1 MSISLI
7 LLLVVT
13 LVRLAIFAFVI
24 YAAVQGVKALRKY
37 NRSGEVRKEKAE
49 TRRSLGEVLKEHR
62 VRCKMTQEF
71 VAESLGVSRQAVSK
85 WETGTADPSTSNL
98 LALAKLFGVSAEEL
112 LRQGRVRVN
121 GQPAALGDQAD
132 PESDTVTVDGQPLR
146 RDTRR
151 VYLMLNKP
159 RGYVT
164 TLSDERG
171 RRTAAELVSG
181 CGARVYP
188 VGRLDMDSEG
198 LLLMTNDGAWM
209 QRLLHPSHQIEKEY
223 RVTVTGPVEGAAQR
237 LAAIRDLEG
246 ERIRPARVRELWRD
260 GSKAALSVTIHEG
273 KNRQIRRM
281 CRQAGLAVQR
291 LQRVREHTLTLGDL
305 PAGQWRYLTQQELRD
320 LEGSEKS

>member
-1 MSISLI
+1 MAE
-7 LLLVVT
+7 
-13 LVRLAIFAFVI
+13 RL
-24 YAAVQGVKALRKY
+24 QK
-37 NRSGEVRKEKAE
+37 
-49 TRRSLGEVLKEHR
+49 
-62 VRCKMTQEF
+62 
-71 VAESLGVSRQAVSK
+71 
-85 WETGTADPSTSNL
+85 L
-98 LALAKLFGVSAEEL
+98 LAAAGLCSRRMAEEWISA
-112 LRQGRVRVN
+112 GRVCVN
-121 GQPAALGDQAD
+121 GAPATLGDRAD
-132 PESDTVTVDGQPLR
+132 PETDTITVDGLPLPA
-146 RDTRR
+146 DTRR

-164 TLSDERG
+164 TLSDEYG
-171 RRTAAELVSG
+171 RHTAAELVSG

-223 RVTVTGPVEGAAQR
+223 RVTVTGPVEGAAGR

-281 CRQAGLAVQR
+281 CRQAGLAVRR

-305 PAGQWRYLTQQELRD
+305 PVGQWRYLTQQELRD

>member
-1 MSISLI
+1 MKE
-7 LLLVVT
+7 
-13 LVRLAIFAFVI
+13 RLQKII
-24 YAAVQGVKALRKY
+24 AAAGIC
-37 NRSGEVRKEKAE
+37 S
-49 TRRSLGEVLKEHR
+49 RR
-62 VRCKMTQEF
+62 
-71 VAESLGVSRQAVSK
+71 A
-85 WETGTADPSTSNL
+85 
-98 LALAKLFGVSAEEL
+98 AEEL

-198 LLLMTNDGAWM
+198 LLIITNDADWK
-209 QRLLHPSHQIEKEY
+209 QRLLPPRHQIEKEY

-281 CRQAGLAVQR
+281 CRQAGLAVRR

-305 PAGQWRYLTQQELRD
+305 PVGQWRYLTQQELRD